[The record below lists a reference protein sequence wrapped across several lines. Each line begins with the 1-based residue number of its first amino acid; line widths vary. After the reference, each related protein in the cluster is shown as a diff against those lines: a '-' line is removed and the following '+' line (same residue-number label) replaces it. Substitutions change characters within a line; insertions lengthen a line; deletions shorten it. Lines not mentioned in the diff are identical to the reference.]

1 MRECYLHSVIVLDR
15 SRQVLQI
22 RRTDL
27 YNPRMNK
34 IDRETE
40 KWRNRFFRSLGE
52 PLDLLQL
59 FDFLPQVYMYVKE
72 CDGRYLKA
80 NRVVCRVVGV
90 DDETKII
97 GKTDFDFFP
106 PAIATQYVE
115 EDQRVIA
122 SKAPLTDQ
130 MWLVPDTNGVPQVY
144 LCNKI
149 PLFDRSKT
157 VIGIA
162 GVKRPYDQTATA
174 SGGHGRL
181 LKVVQYVTSHYGDDI
196 SVADMAEQAC
206 LSSSQLHREFSR
218 LFGITPNRYLR
229 EVRVGVARHQLESGE
244 MSMAQIAR
252 HCGFYDQSHFS
263 RQFKSST
270 GLTPRQYHL
279 GRSHRTA

>member
-1 MRECYLHSVIVLDR
+1 MGGS
-15 SRQVLQI
+15 I
-22 RRTDL
+22 R
-27 YNPRMNK
+27 K
-34 IDRETE
+34 IE

-72 CDGRYLKA
+72 RDGRYLKA

-90 DDETKII
+90 DSEEKII

-115 EDQRVIA
+115 EDQRVIT
-122 SKAPLTDQ
+122 SELPLTDQ

-157 VIGIA
+157 VVGIA

-174 SGGHGRL
+174 GGGHGRL
-181 LKVVQYVTSHYGDDI
+181 LKVVQFVTSHYGDDI

-218 LFGITPNRYLR
+218 LFDITPNRYLR
-229 EVRVGVARHQLESGE
+229 EVRVGVARHQLEIGE
-244 MSMAQIAR
+244 MSMAQIA
-252 HCGFYDQSHFS
+252 HQCGFYDQSHFS

-270 GLTPRQYHL
+270 GLTPKQYHAS
-279 GRSHRTA
+279 RSNRAR